1 MEEHD
6 LIATMRSER
15 AKWRALISNVGQ
27 SVALQSG
34 VVGEWSLKDVVAHV
48 TAYERGLVEWLAAA
62 SRGQAFVFADLGD
75 PDLDGRNARI
85 RVRSVADSFATVLR
99 ESGGYTSSSWMRSKR
114 WIRRC

>member
-15 AKWRALISNVGQ
+15 AKWRALIGSVCE
-27 SVALQSG
+27 SVALEPG

-62 SRGQAFVFADLGD
+62 SRGQALVFADLDD

-85 RVRSVADSFATVLR
+85 REWSVTDSFATVMR
-99 ESGGYTSSSWMRSKR
+99 ESERVFQQLLDAV
-114 WIRRC
+114 